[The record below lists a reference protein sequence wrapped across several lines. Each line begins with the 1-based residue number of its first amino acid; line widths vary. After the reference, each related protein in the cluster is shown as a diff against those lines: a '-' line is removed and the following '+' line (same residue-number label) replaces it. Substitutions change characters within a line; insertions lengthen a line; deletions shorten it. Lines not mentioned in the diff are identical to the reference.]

1 MSEVECAVIQRDGGG
16 VAMYC
21 PYLLLASRHSR
32 GRTRGIVKEIS
43 EINFKIENPILPAGY
58 TTGDLNM

>member
-1 MSEVECAVIQRDGGG
+1 MSEAGYAVIQRDAGG

-32 GRTRGIVKEIS
+32 GRTRGILKEIN
-43 EINFKIENPILPAGY
+43 ETNFKIGL
-58 TTGDLNM
+58 